1 MKLYIYLINPSVDR
15 DDMLRFIKKFRS
27 DNTLNICF
35 VDTSKCLFE
44 KYDLLIS
51 LSRIIYLPNTIEIL
65 SFKNNRPHSITI
77 RKEKEVDLEV
87 IPKKPDEVIIEDSNA
102 DFYSTN
108 IFSDMMETVFG
119 GSIWLNRMDNIIK
132 TILDDKDFWK

>member
-1 MKLYIYLINPSVDR
+1 MKLYIYLIDPSVDR
-15 DDMLRFIKKFRS
+15 DDMFRFIKKFRS

-51 LSRIIYLPNTIEIL
+51 LSKIIYLPNTIEIL
-65 SFKNNRPHSITI
+65 SFKNDRPHSITI

-87 IPKKPDEVIIEDSNA
+87 IPKKSNEVIIEDSNA
-102 DFYSTN
+102 DFYSTT

-119 GSIWLNRMDNIIK
+119 GSIWLNRMDDIIK
-132 TILDDKDFWK
+132 TVLNDKNFWK

>member
-15 DDMLRFIKKFRS
+15 DDMFRFIKKFRV

-51 LSRIIYLPNTIEIL
+51 LSRIIYLPNTIEVL
-65 SFKNNRPHSITI
+65 SFKNDRPHFIKI
-77 RKEKEVDLEV
+77 RKEKEIDLEV
-87 IPKKPDEVIIEDSNA
+87 IPKKPDEGIIGDSIA
-102 DFYSTN
+102 DFYSTS

-119 GSIWLNRMDNIIK
+119 SNIWINRMDDIIR
-132 TILDDKDFWK
+132 TVLEDKDF

>member
-51 LSRIIYLPNTIEIL
+51 LSRIIYLPNTIEVL

-87 IPKKPDEVIIEDSNA
+87 IPKKSDEVIIEDSNA
-102 DFYSTN
+102 DFYSTD
-108 IFSDMMETVFG
+108 IFSDKMKTVFG
-119 GSIWLNRMDNIIK
+119 GNIWLNRMDNIIK
-132 TILDDKDFWK
+132 TILDDKNFWK

>member
-1 MKLYIYLINPSVDR
+1 MKLYIYLINPSVDK

-87 IPKKPDEVIIEDSNA
+87 IPKKSDEVIIEDSNA
-102 DFYSTN
+102 DFYSTD
-108 IFSDMMETVFG
+108 IFSDMMKTVFG
-119 GSIWLNRMDNIIK
+119 GNIWLNRMDNIIK

>member
-1 MKLYIYLINPSVDR
+1 MKLYIYLINPSVDK

-51 LSRIIYLPNTIEIL
+51 LSRIIYLPNTVEVL
-65 SFKNNRPHSITI
+65 SFKNNRPHSIII

-87 IPKKPDEVIIEDSNA
+87 IPKKSNEVIIGDSIA
-102 DFYSTN
+102 DFYSTD
-108 IFSDMMETVFG
+108 IFSDSMKTVFG
-119 GSIWLNRMDNIIK
+119 GSIWLNRMDDIIK
-132 TILDDKDFWK
+132 IILKDKNFWE

>member
-102 DFYSTN
+102 DFYSTD
-108 IFSDMMETVFG
+108 IFSDMMKTVFG
-119 GSIWLNRMDNIIK
+119 GNIWLNRMDNIIK

>member
-15 DDMLRFIKKFRS
+15 DDMIRFIKKFRS

-51 LSRIIYLPNTIEIL
+51 SGRIIYLPNTIKML
-65 SFKNNRPHSITI
+65 SFKNNRPHFIVI

-87 IPKKPDEVIIEDSNA
+87 IPRKPDEVIIGSSFA
-102 DFYSTN
+102 DFYSTD
-108 IFSDMMETVFG
+108 IFSDMMETAFG
-119 GSIWLNRMDNIIK
+119 GSIWLNRMDDIIR
-132 TILDDKDFWK
+132 TILDDKNFWE

>member
-1 MKLYIYLINPSVDR
+1 MKLYIYLINPSVDK

-51 LSRIIYLPNTIEIL
+51 LSRIIYLPNTIEVL
-65 SFKNNRPHSITI
+65 SFKNNRPHSIII

-87 IPKKPDEVIIEDSNA
+87 IPKKSNEVIIGDSIA
-102 DFYSTN
+102 DFYSTD
-108 IFSDMMETVFG
+108 IFSDRMKTVFG
-119 GSIWLNRMDNIIK
+119 GNIWLNRMDDIIRI
-132 TILDDKDFWK
+132 TLDDKDFWK

>member
-51 LSRIIYLPNTIEIL
+51 LSRIIYLPNTVEVL

-87 IPKKPDEVIIEDSNA
+87 IPKKPDEVIIEDSNT

-108 IFSDMMETVFG
+108 IFSDMMKTVFG
-119 GSIWLNRMDNIIK
+119 GSIWLNRVDDIIK
-132 TILDDKDFWK
+132 IILKDRDFWK

>member
-1 MKLYIYLINPSVDR
+1 
-15 DDMLRFIKKFRS
+15 MLRFIKKFRS

-65 SFKNNRPHSITI
+65 SFKNNRPHFIVI

-87 IPKKPDEVIIEDSNA
+87 IPRKPDEVIIGSSFA
-102 DFYSTN
+102 DFYSTD
-108 IFSDMMETVFG
+108 IFSDMMETAFG
-119 GSIWLNRMDNIIK
+119 GCIWLNRMDDIIR
-132 TILDDKDFWK
+132 TILDDKNFWE

>member
-1 MKLYIYLINPSVDR
+1 MKLYIYLINPSVDK

-65 SFKNNRPHSITI
+65 SFKNNRPHSIII

-87 IPKKPDEVIIEDSNA
+87 IPRKPDEVIIGSSFA
-102 DFYSTN
+102 DFYSTD
-108 IFSDMMETVFG
+108 IFSDMMETAFG
-119 GSIWLNRMDNIIK
+119 GCIWLNRMDDIIR
-132 TILDDKDFWK
+132 TILDDKNFWE